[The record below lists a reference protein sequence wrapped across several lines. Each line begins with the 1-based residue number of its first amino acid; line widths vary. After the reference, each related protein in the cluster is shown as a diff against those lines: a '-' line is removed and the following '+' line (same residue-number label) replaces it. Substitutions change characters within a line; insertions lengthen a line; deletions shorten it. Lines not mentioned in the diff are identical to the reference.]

1 MEWGCIG
8 FGWGGGYLNT
18 YFESIDD
25 VVVTA
30 TEAPDEEVDNGV
42 VVVVFPVISI
52 LDPEEVGRSLT
63 LSTIFFAGLPLLDI
77 FFPGN
82 GLSSDLGVLV
92 LVGSFSS
99 SSSDIYLNFPVF
111 KLRDPIFP
119 MYPSRSINPL
129 L

>member
-1 MEWGCIG
+1 M
-8 FGWGGGYLNT
+8 NT

-42 VVVVFPVISI
+42 VVVVVPVISI

-77 FFPGN
+77 FFAGQKAPRIATSKSVMKN
-82 GLSSDLGVLV
+82 
-92 LVGSFSS
+92 SF
-99 SSSDIYLNFPVF
+99 
-111 KLRDPIFP
+111 
-119 MYPSRSINPL
+119 
-129 L
+129 